1 MSGQSWHSSGA
12 KRATAAPASV
22 LRRLPGAGAAL
33 RAVAWASFACVL
45 LSGAATDAA
54 AGDSVGAAEAGSAA
68 GGDAAVEQGREALGS
83 QRRFP
88 WYDGSKDDVRRVRVS
103 IPWKSPD
110 VSFKAKPTG
119 GAWNFS
125 WLELAIWTAVL
136 ALFAALAYLLIR
148 AYLNREDVAVTMP
161 AGGAARD
168 LLDDAARIEALPFR
182 VRSGPLGLL
191 DEARRHYEQGD
202 YRQAI
207 IYLFSHQLVEMD
219 KQQIIRLAK
228 GKTNRQY
235 LRETRRRPL
244 LESLIF
250 QTMVAFED
258 VFFGDYPLDRA
269 RFESCWRRLGEFE
282 TLVAEQGA

>member
-1 MSGQSWHSSGA
+1 MSGQNWHSSGA
-12 KRATAAPASV
+12 KREAAAPASIA
-22 LRRLPGAGAAL
+22 RRLTGAGAAL
-33 RAVAWASFACVL
+33 RAVAWAAFACVL
-45 LSGAATDAA
+45 LLGALTQ
-54 AGDSVGAAEAGSAA
+54 AAE
-68 GGDAAVEQGREALGS
+68 GGEAAVEQGREALGS

-88 WYDGSKDDVRRVRVS
+88 WYDGSNDDVRRVRVS

-110 VSFKAKPTG
+110 VSFNTKRRAG

-125 WLELAIWTAVL
+125 WLELAIWTGVL

-148 AYLNREDVAVTMP
+148 AYLNREDVAVSMP

-207 IYLFSHQLVEMD
+207 IYLFSYQLVEMD

-244 LESLIF
+244 LESLIA

-282 TLVAEQGA
+282 TLVAEQGAAT